1 MALSD
6 LPLAGSVV
14 IDLSDECLALGARW
28 LSDFGADV
36 IRVEAASGD
45 ALRIN
50 GPHLDD
56 RTDIESGLRHL
67 LYNAGKR
74 SLAINF
80 GAPGVWD
87 LIDRLLDSAD
97 VLLAPLDKNAD
108 ERRFYDRERL
118 QRVHPHLGVIDVVT
132 RRGGEG
138 LPASDIVGVAAG
150 GLMEGLGFPD
160 VAPDYPAGKL
170 AYKQAS
176 QVAAATGLAMLYDRR
191 NGVRASHAYI
201 SLQEAI
207 LSTTIHF
214 ANENL
219 WRQMGEKAFRPG
231 GDISSLLQARD
242 GRWLTFGI
250 TPNTHERWAAFGQW
264 LYERGGYDGIIGA
277 EYPGDIYIPEWG
289 GETHQAFQRAC
300 ASLDREELC
309 YEGQSRGF
317 LAVPVNSARDIVED
331 PHLHER
337 GAFLSVEH
345 PQFDRNIDL
354 PRLPIHSTGY
364 EPVGRP
370 APTLGADTS
379 DVLSGLLG
387 LESAEYER
395 LVASGLVA
403 GPSSRSHLSRP
414 SARRDVARASSLSF
428 PSARRDAAG
437 ASCPSVPSARRDAA
451 RASSLSVPS
460 ARRDAAG
467 ASSLSPRSAGGDAAG
482 RGGPPDAINRD
493 DLPLNGIRV
502 IDFCWQAAG
511 PLTTELMANL
521 GADVIKVESD
531 ARIDTLRV
539 ALPAHDPPTIETGA
553 FFQDCNTDKRSI
565 NLNLGAPDGLRV
577 AYDLIREADVVT
589 DNFTGG
595 VMKRLG
601 LGFDDLKKIN
611 PRIVVCSLPVMG
623 TWGPKAS
630 WKGIGNSVVA
640 LCGLAAHTGAPERKP
655 TGVLLHTDFT
665 LGPLAATAIISALIQ
680 RDRTGVGQEIEIPQ
694 YEAGIHLL
702 DTELIEQLANGVT
715 AERRGNRSPEMS
727 PHGLF
732 RCAGDDRWLALSA
745 RNTVDWLEICRVIGR
760 DDLAG
765 RDDLRTLAGR
775 KAAEDEIEAAITA
788 WTCNQDAW
796 QATTLFEAAGV
807 PAGPNEDIE
816 DLVETDPSMQGFF
829 HEFDHPVGIR
839 FMAQNQP
846 FLWNGERLPIRRAPF
861 FGEHNEQVYRNEL
874 GLSEEEFT
882 QLLVEEVIR

>member
-1 MALSD
+1 MAQSD

-80 GAPGVWD
+80 DAPGAWD
-87 LIDRLLDSAD
+87 LIDRLLASAD
-97 VLLAPLDKNAD
+97 VLLAPLDKSAD

-150 GLMEGLGFPD
+150 GLMQGLGFPD

-176 QVAAATGLAMLYDRR
+176 QVAAATGVAMLYDWR

-214 ANENL
+214 ANENM

-242 GRWLTFGI
+242 GKWVTFGI

-264 LYERGGYDGIIGA
+264 LYERAGYDGIIGA

-337 GAFLSVEH
+337 GAFLSVGH
-345 PQFDRNIDL
+345 PQFDREIDL

-370 APTLGADTS
+370 APVLGADTA
-379 DVLSGLLG
+379 DVLSELL
-387 LESAEYER
+387 SMDSPEYER

-403 GPSSRSHLSRP
+403 GPSSRSHLS
-414 SARRDVARASSLSF
+414 L
-428 PSARRDAAG
+428 
-437 ASCPSVPSARRDAA
+437 PSARRDAA
-451 RASSLSVPS
+451 R
-460 ARRDAAG
+460 

-482 RGGPPDAINRD
+482 RGGPPDAINRN
-493 DLPLNGIRV
+493 DLPLKGIRV

-521 GADVIKVESD
+521 GADVIKVETD

-640 LCGLAAHTGAPERKP
+640 LCGLAAHTGAPDRKP

-680 RDRTGVGQEIEIPQ
+680 RGRTGVGQEIEIPQ

-702 DTELIEQLANGVT
+702 DTELIEQLANG
-715 AERRGNRSPEMS
+715 ELSSRRGNRSPEMS

-760 DDLAG
+760 DDLTA
-765 RDDLRTLAGR
+765 RDDLRTLEGR

-788 WTCNQDAW
+788 WTCGQDVW
-796 QATTLFEAAGV
+796 QATALFEAVGV

-829 HEFDHPVGIR
+829 HEFDHPVGVK

-861 FGEHNEQVYRNEL
+861 FGEHNEQVYRQEL

>member
-1 MALSD
+1 MAQSD

-74 SLAINF
+74 SLAITF
-80 GAPGVWD
+80 DAPGAWD
-87 LIDRLLDSAD
+87 LIDRLLASAD
-97 VLLAPLDKNAD
+97 VLLAPLDKSAD

-150 GLMEGLGFPD
+150 GLMQGLGFPE

-176 QVAAATGLAMLYDRR
+176 QVAAATGVAMLYDRR

-214 ANENL
+214 ANENM

-242 GRWLTFGI
+242 GKWVTFGI

-264 LYERGGYDGIIGA
+264 LYERAGYDGIIGA

-289 GETHQAFQRAC
+289 GETHQAFQRVC

-309 YEGQSRGF
+309 SEGQSRGF

-345 PQFDRNIDL
+345 PQLDRNIDL

-364 EPVGRP
+364 EPVARP
-370 APTLGADTS
+370 APTLGAES
-379 DVLSGLLG
+379 ADVLAELLDVD
-387 LESAEYER
+387 STTYDQ

-403 GPSSRSHLSRP
+403 GPPSRSP
-414 SARRDVARASSLSF
+414 ASPRSTKRF
-428 PSARRDAAG
+428 ADPD
-437 ASCPSVPSARRDAA
+437 P
-451 RASSLSVPS
+451 
-460 ARRDAAG
+460 
-467 ASSLSPRSAGGDAAG
+467 LSPRRAGGDAVG
-482 RGGPPDAINRD
+482 RGGPPRISTDGSRD
-493 DLPLNGIRV
+493 DLPLKGIRV

-521 GADVIKVESD
+521 GADVIKVETD

-665 LGPLAATAIISALIQ
+665 LGPLAASAIISALIQ

-702 DTELIEQLANGVT
+702 DTELIEQLANG
-715 AERRGNRSPEMS
+715 ELSPRRGNRSPEMS

-732 RCAGDDRWLALSA
+732 RCVGDDRWLALSA

-760 DDLAG
+760 DDLAA
-765 RDDLRTLAGR
+765 RDDLRTLEGR

-788 WTCNQDAW
+788 WTCGQDVW
-796 QATTLFEAAGV
+796 QATASFEAVGV

-816 DLVETDPSMQGFF
+816 DLVETDPSMHGFF
-829 HEFDHPVGIR
+829 HEFDHPVGVK

-861 FGEHNEQVYRNEL
+861 FGEHNEQVYRQEL

>member
-6 LPLAGSVV
+6 LPLADSVV

-36 IRVEAASGD
+36 IRVESASGD

-50 GPHLDD
+50 GPHLDH
-56 RTDIESGLRHL
+56 RTDRESGLRHL

-80 GAPGVWD
+80 DAPDAWD
-87 LIDRLLDSAD
+87 LVDQLLAHAD
-97 VLLAPLDKNAD
+97 IVLAPLDKSVEA
-108 ERRFYDRERL
+108 RRCFNRERL

-150 GLMEGLGFPD
+150 GLMQGLGFPD
-160 VAPDYPAGKL
+160 LAPDYPAGKL

-176 QVAAATGLAMLYDRR
+176 QVAAATATAMIYDRR
-191 NGVRASHAYI
+191 HGTRPSHAYI

-214 ANENL
+214 ANENI
-219 WRQMGEKAFRPG
+219 WRQLGEKAFRPG
-231 GDISSLLQARD
+231 GDISSLVQARD
-242 GRWLTFGI
+242 GKWLTFGI
-250 TPNTHERWAAFGQW
+250 TPNTHARWGAFGQW
-264 LYERGGYDGIIGA
+264 LYERSGYDGIIGA
-277 EYPGDIYIPEWG
+277 DYPGDIYIPEWG
-289 GETHQAFQRAC
+289 GDVHRAFQKAC
-300 ASLDREELC
+300 ATLDREQLC
-309 YEGQSRGF
+309 DEGQSRGF

-337 GAFLSVEH
+337 GAFLSVHH
-345 PQFDRNIDL
+345 PQFARNIDL

-370 APTLGADTS
+370 APTLGADS
-379 DVLSGLLG
+379 ADVLAELLQVD
-387 LESAEYER
+387 APTYDQM
-395 LVASGLVA
+395 VANGLVS
-403 GPSSRSHLSRP
+403 GPNHRSESRTPLSPHPATQNDAHASPISPSHLT
-414 SARRDVARASSLSF
+414 
-428 PSARRDAAG
+428 
-437 ASCPSVPSARRDAA
+437 
-451 RASSLSVPS
+451 
-460 ARRDAAG
+460 
-467 ASSLSPRSAGGDAAG
+467 GGDAESLPPARPGG
-482 RGGPPDAINRD
+482 RGG
-493 DLPLNGIRV
+493 LPLKGIRV

-521 GADVIKVESD
+521 GADVIKIETD

-539 ALPAHDPPTIETGA
+539 ALPAYDPPTIETGA

-565 NLNLGAPDGLRV
+565 NLNLAAPQGLRI

-640 LCGLAAHTGAPERKP
+640 LCGLAAHTGAPDRKP

-665 LGPLAATAIISALIQ
+665 LGPLAATAILSALIH

-702 DTELIEQLANGVT
+702 DTELIEQLANG
-715 AERRGNRSPEMS
+715 ELPPRRGNRSPEMA

-745 RNTVDWLEICRVIGR
+745 RDTVDWLEICRIIGR
-760 DDLAG
+760 QDLAQ
-765 RDDLRTLAGR
+765 RDDLRSLAGR
-775 KAAEDEIEAAITA
+775 QAAEDEIEAAITE
-788 WTCNQDAW
+788 WTRQQDVW
-796 QATTLFEAAGV
+796 QATSTFEAARV

-816 DLVETDPSMQGFF
+816 DLVEHDPSMTGFF
-829 HEFDHPVGIR
+829 HEFDHPVGIK

-846 FLWNGERLPIRRAPF
+846 FLWNGQRLPIQRAPF

-874 GLSEEEFT
+874 GLTQEEFT
-882 QLLVEEVIR
+882 ELLVTEVIR

>member
-1 MALSD
+1 MAVSD

-36 IRVEAASGD
+36 IRVESASGD

-56 RTDIESGLRHL
+56 REDLESGLRHL

-74 SLAINF
+74 SLALNF
-80 GAPGVWD
+80 DAPAAWD
-87 LIDRLLDSAD
+87 LLDCLLAEAD
-97 VLLAPLDKNAD
+97 VVLAPLDKSIEA
-108 ERRFYDRERL
+108 RRFFDRERM
-118 QRVHPHLGVIDVVT
+118 QRVHPHLGVVDVVT
-132 RRGGEG
+132 RRGGES

-150 GLMEGLGFPD
+150 GLMQGLGFPD

-176 QVAAATGLAMLYDRR
+176 QVAAATAAAMLYDRR
-191 NGVRASHAYI
+191 NSVRASHAYI

-219 WRQMGEKAFRPG
+219 WRQLGEKAFRPG
-231 GDISSLLQARD
+231 GDISSLMQAKD

-250 TPNTHERWAAFGQW
+250 TPNTPQRWAAFGQW
-264 LYERGGYDGIIGA
+264 VYERSGYDGMIGA

-289 GETHQAFQRAC
+289 SDDHRAFQRAC
-300 ASLDREELC
+300 VTLDREELC

-317 LAVPVNSARDIVED
+317 LAVPVNSAQDIVED
-331 PHLHER
+331 PHLHAR
-337 GAFLSVEH
+337 GAFRSVEH
-345 PQFDRNIDL
+345 PQFDRKIDL
-354 PRLPIHSTGY
+354 PRLPVHSTAY
-364 EPVGRP
+364 DPVARP
-370 APTLGADTS
+370 PPTLGADS
-379 DVLSGLLG
+379 AQVLADLLN
-387 LESAEYER
+387 LDTPDYNR
-395 LVASGLVA
+395 LVARGLVA
-403 GPSSRSHLSRP
+403 GPP
-414 SARRDVARASSLSF
+414 SDSP
-428 PSARRDAAG
+428 PSPRLTAERDAA
-437 ASCPSVPSARRDAA
+437 SPLP
-451 RASSLSVPS
+451 
-460 ARRDAAG
+460 
-467 ASSLSPRSAGGDAAG
+467 LSPRLTAGGEAEG
-482 RGGPPDAINRD
+482 RGG
-493 DLPLNGIRV
+493 LPLAGIRV

-521 GADVIKVESD
+521 GADVIKIETD

-539 ALPAHDPPTIETGA
+539 ALPAYDPPTIETGA

-611 PRIVVCSLPVMG
+611 PRIVTCSLPVMG

-640 LCGLAAHTGAPERKP
+640 LCGLAGHTGAPDRKP

-665 LGPLAATAIISALIQ
+665 LGPLAATAILSALIQ

-702 DTELIEQLANGVT
+702 DTELIEQLANG
-715 AERRGNRSPEMS
+715 ELRPRRGNRSPEMA

-732 RCAGDDRWLALSA
+732 RCVGDDHWLALSA
-745 RNTVDWLEICRVIGR
+745 RDTVDWLEICRVIDR
-760 DDLAG
+760 RDLAA
-765 RDDLRTLAGR
+765 REDLRTLSGR
-775 KAAEDEIEAAITA
+775 HAAEDEIEAAITE
-788 WTCNQDAW
+788 WTCSQDVW
-796 QATTLFEAAGV
+796 QATAAFEAAGV

-816 DLVETDPSMQGFF
+816 DLVEHDPSMNGFF
-829 HEFDHPVGIR
+829 HEFDHPVGIN

-846 FLWNGERLPIRRAPF
+846 FLWNGQRLPIRRAPF

-882 QLLVEEVIR
+882 QLLVNEVIR

>member
-1 MALSD
+1 MASSD
-6 LPLAGSVV
+6 LPLSGSVV
-14 IDLSDECLALGARW
+14 IDLSDECLCLGARW

-36 IRVEAASGD
+36 IRIESSSGD
-45 ALRIN
+45 QLRID

-56 RTDIESGLRHL
+56 RADVESGLRHL

-74 SLAINF
+74 SLALNF
-80 GAPGVWD
+80 DAPGAWD
-87 LIDRLLDSAD
+87 LIERLLDAAD
-97 VLLAPLDKNAD
+97 VVLAPLDKSVEA
-108 ERRFYDRERL
+108 RRFFDRERL

-150 GLMEGLGFPD
+150 GLMQGLGFPD

-176 QVAAATGLAMLYDRR
+176 QVAAATAAAMLYDRR

-214 ANENL
+214 ANENM
-219 WRQMGEKAFRPG
+219 WRQLGEKAFRPG
-231 GDISSLLQARD
+231 GNISSLVQSRD
-242 GRWLTFGI
+242 GKWLTLGI
-250 TPNTHERWAAFGQW
+250 TPNTHARWAAFGQW
-264 LYERGGYDGIIGA
+264 LKERAGYDGIIGA

-289 GETHQAFQRAC
+289 GETHRALQRAC

-345 PQFDRNIDL
+345 PQFDRQIDL
-354 PRLPIHSTGY
+354 PRLPIHSSGY

-370 APTLGADTS
+370 APELGADS
-379 DVLSGLLG
+379 ADVLVQLLG
-387 LESAEYER
+387 LANEEYER
-395 LVASGLVA
+395 LLASGLIA
-403 GPSSRSHLSRP
+403 GPP
-414 SARRDVARASSLSF
+414 SATDGCMEPPVPASERGPVL
-428 PSARRDAAG
+428 ARREQDRAVSTG
-437 ASCPSVPSARRDAA
+437 ASN
-451 RASSLSVPS
+451 
-460 ARRDAAG
+460 G
-467 ASSLSPRSAGGDAAG
+467 SPIESGTG
-482 RGGPPDAINRD
+482 RWSRNG
-493 DLPLNGIRV
+493 LPLKGIRV

-521 GADVIKVESD
+521 GADVIKIESD

-640 LCGLAAHTGAPERKP
+640 LCGLAGHTGAADRKP

-665 LGPLAATAIISALIQ
+665 LGPLAATAILSALIQ

-702 DTELIEQLANGVT
+702 DTELIEQLANGT
-715 AERRGNRSPEMS
+715 LTERRGNRSPEMA

-760 DDLAG
+760 EDLAS
-765 RDDLRTLAGR
+765 RDDLRSLAGR
-775 KAAEDEIEAAITA
+775 QAAEDEIEAAITE
-788 WTCNQDAW
+788 WTCTQDVW
-796 QATTLFEAAGV
+796 QATQRFVEAGV

-816 DLVETDPSMQGFF
+816 DLVETDPSMTGFF
-829 HEFDHPVGIR
+829 HEFDHPVGIK

-846 FLWNGERLPIRRAPF
+846 FLWNGQRLPIHRAPF
-861 FGEHNEQVYRNEL
+861 FGEHNEQVYRQEL
-874 GLSEEEFT
+874 GLSQDEFT
-882 QLLVEEVIR
+882 RLLVDEVIR

>member
-1 MALSD
+1 MAVSD

-14 IDLSDECLALGARW
+14 IDLSDECLCLGARW

-36 IRVEAASGD
+36 VRVEPASGD

-56 RTDIESGLRHL
+56 RSNVESGLRHL

-74 SLAINF
+74 SLALNF
-80 GAPGVWD
+80 DAPGAWD
-87 LIDRLLDSAD
+87 LIDRLLARAD
-97 VLLAPLDKNAD
+97 IVLAPLDKSIKA
-108 ERRFYDRERL
+108 RRFFNRERL
-118 QRVHPHLGVIDVVT
+118 ERVHPHLGVIDVVA
-132 RRGGEG
+132 RRGGEA

-150 GLMEGLGFPD
+150 GLMQGLGFPD

-176 QVAAATGLAMLYDRR
+176 QVAAATAAAMLYDRR

-214 ANENL
+214 ANENM
-219 WRQMGEKAFRPG
+219 WRQLGEKAFRPG
-231 GDISSLLQARD
+231 GNISSLVQARD
-242 GRWLTFGI
+242 GKWLTFGI
-250 TPNTHERWAAFGQW
+250 TPNTHERWAAFAQW
-264 LYERGGYDGIIGA
+264 LYERSGYDGLIGA
-277 EYPGDIYIPEWG
+277 EYPGDIYIQEWG
-289 GETHQAFQRAC
+289 SEGHRAFQRAC

-309 YEGQSRGF
+309 HEGQSRGF
-317 LAVPVNSARDIVED
+317 LAVPVNSALDIVQD

-337 GAFLSVEH
+337 GAFLAVDH
-345 PQFDRNIDL
+345 PQFGRDIDL

-370 APTLGADTS
+370 APMLGAHS
-379 DVLSGLLG
+379 ADVLAELLG
-387 LESAEYER
+387 VDAPAYDR
-395 LVASGLVA
+395 IVANGLVS
-403 GPSSRSHLSRP
+403 GPNHRSESR
-414 SARRDVARASSLSF
+414 VA
-428 PSARRDAAG
+428 
-437 ASCPSVPSARRDAA
+437 V
-451 RASSLSVPS
+451 
-460 ARRDAAG
+460 
-467 ASSLSPRSAGGDAAG
+467 SPRSARGDAERRARLTEP
-482 RGGPPDAINRD
+482 RGVRIDRN
-493 DLPLNGIRV
+493 DLPLRGIRV
-502 IDFCWQAAG
+502 VDFCWQAAG
-511 PLTTELMANL
+511 PLTTELLANL
-521 GADVIKVESD
+521 GADVIKIESD

-539 ALPAHDPPTIETGA
+539 ALPAYDPPTIETGA

-577 AYDLIREADVVT
+577 AYDLIRQADVVT

-640 LCGLAAHTGAPERKP
+640 LCGLAGHTGAADRKP

-665 LGPLAATAIISALIQ
+665 LGPLAATAILSALIQ

-702 DTELIEQLANGVT
+702 DTELIEQLANGKLS
-715 AERRGNRSPEMS
+715 ERRGNRSLEMA

-732 RCAGDDRWLALSA
+732 RCAGDDHWLAISA
-745 RNTVDWLEICRVIGR
+745 RDTVDWLEICLVIGR
-760 DDLAG
+760 EDLAA
-765 RDDLRTLAGR
+765 REDLRTLAGR
-775 KAAEDEIEAAITA
+775 RAAEDEIETAITS
-788 WTCNQDAW
+788 WTCAQDVW
-796 QATTLFEAAGV
+796 KATAAFEAVGV

-816 DLVETDPSMQGFF
+816 DLVETDPSMKGFF

-846 FLWNGERLPIRRAPF
+846 FLWNGQRLPIRRAPF
-861 FGEHNEQVYRNEL
+861 FGEHNEQVYRQEL
-874 GLSEEEFT
+874 GLSQDEFT
-882 QLLVEEVIR
+882 QLLVDEVIR

>member
-1 MALSD
+1 MASSD
-6 LPLAGSVV
+6 LPLSGSVV
-14 IDLSDECLALGARW
+14 IDLSDECLCLGARW

-36 IRVEAASGD
+36 IRIESSSGD
-45 ALRIN
+45 QLRID

-56 RTDIESGLRHL
+56 RADVESGLRHL

-74 SLAINF
+74 SLALNF
-80 GAPGVWD
+80 DAPGAWD
-87 LIDRLLDSAD
+87 LIERLLDAAD
-97 VLLAPLDKNAD
+97 VVLAPLDKSVEA
-108 ERRFYDRERL
+108 RRFFNRARL
-118 QRVHPHLGVIDVVT
+118 QRIHPHLGVIDVVT

-150 GLMEGLGFPD
+150 GLMQGLGFPD

-176 QVAAATGLAMLYDRR
+176 QIAAATATAMLYDRR
-191 NGVRASHAYI
+191 NGVRASHAYV

-214 ANENL
+214 ANENM
-219 WRQMGEKAFRPG
+219 WRQLGEKAFRPG
-231 GDISSLLQARD
+231 GNISSLVQSRD
-242 GRWLTFGI
+242 GKWLTLGI
-250 TPNTHERWAAFGQW
+250 TPNTHARWAAFGQW
-264 LYERGGYDGIIGA
+264 LHERAGYDGIIGA

-289 GETHQAFQRAC
+289 GETHQALQRAC
-300 ASLDREELC
+300 ASLDRDELC

-345 PQFDRNIDL
+345 PQFDRQIDL

-370 APTLGADTS
+370 APELGADS
-379 DVLSGLLG
+379 ADVLSELLDFEASEYDE
-387 LESAEYER
+387 LVESGMVTGRNRRATAAAR
-395 LVASGLVA
+395 T
-403 GPSSRSHLSRP
+403 P
-414 SARRDVARASSLSF
+414 SAASRQLPPEGGANGTQPRQSLH
-428 PSARRDAAG
+428 
-437 ASCPSVPSARRDAA
+437 
-451 RASSLSVPS
+451 
-460 ARRDAAG
+460 
-467 ASSLSPRSAGGDAAG
+467 
-482 RGGPPDAINRD
+482 RD
-493 DLPLNGIRV
+493 DLPLKGIRV

-521 GADVIKVESD
+521 GADVIKIESD

-539 ALPAHDPPTIETGA
+539 ALPAYEPPTIETGA

-601 LGFDDLKKIN
+601 LGFDVLKKIN

-640 LCGLAAHTGAPERKP
+640 LCGLAAHTGAADRKP

-665 LGPLAATAIISALIQ
+665 LGPLAATAILSALIQ

-702 DTELIEQLANGVT
+702 DTELIEQLANGT
-715 AERRGNRSPEMS
+715 LTERRGNRSPEMA

-732 RCAGDDRWLALSA
+732 RCAGDDRWLALCA
-745 RNTVDWLEICRVIGR
+745 RNTVDWLEVCHVIDR
-760 DDLAG
+760 EDLAS
-765 RDDLRTLAGR
+765 RDDLRSLAGR
-775 KAAEDEIEAAITA
+775 QAAEDEIEAAISE
-788 WTCNQDAW
+788 WTCTQDVW
-796 QATTLFEAAGV
+796 QATQRFVEAGV

-816 DLVETDPSMQGFF
+816 DLVETDPSMTGFF
-829 HEFDHPVGIR
+829 HEFDHPVGIK

-846 FLWNGERLPIRRAPF
+846 FLWNGQRLPIHRAPF
-861 FGEHNEQVYRNEL
+861 FGEHNEQVYRQEL
-874 GLSEEEFT
+874 GLSQDEFT
-882 QLLVEEVIR
+882 RLLVDEVIR

>member
-1 MALSD
+1 MPLSD

-14 IDLSDECLALGARW
+14 IDLSDECLCLGARW

-36 IRVEAASGD
+36 IRVESASGD
-45 ALRIN
+45 ALRIG

-56 RTDIESGLRHL
+56 RSDLESGLRHL

-74 SLAINF
+74 SLALNF
-80 GAPGVWD
+80 DAPGAWD
-87 LIDRLLDSAD
+87 LVDRLLAEAD
-97 VLLAPLDKNAD
+97 LVLAPLDKSVEAQ
-108 ERRFYDRERL
+108 RFFDRERL
-118 QRVHPHLGVIDVVT
+118 QRLHPHLGVIDVVT

-150 GLMEGLGFPD
+150 GLMQGLGFPD

-176 QVAAATGLAMLYDRR
+176 QVAAATAAAMLYDRR
-191 NGVRASHAYI
+191 NGIRPNHAYI

-231 GDISSLLQARD
+231 GNISSLVQAKD
-242 GRWLTFGI
+242 GKWLTFGI

-264 LYERGGYDGIIGA
+264 LYERSGYDGIIGA

-289 GETHQAFQRAC
+289 GETHLAFQRAC
-300 ASLDREELC
+300 ATLDREELC

-337 GAFLSVEH
+337 GAFVPVEH
-345 PQFDRNIDL
+345 PQFERNIDL

-364 EPVGRP
+364 EPIGRP
-370 APTLGADTS
+370 APMLGADS
-379 DVLSGLLG
+379 ADVLAELLG
-387 LESAEYER
+387 VDAEQYDG
-395 LVASGLVA
+395 LVVSGLVT
-403 GPSSRSHLSRP
+403 GPGRLSATPKSS
-414 SARRDVARASSLSF
+414 F
-428 PSARRDAAG
+428 
-437 ASCPSVPSARRDAA
+437 
-451 RASSLSVPS
+451 
-460 ARRDAAG
+460 
-467 ASSLSPRSAGGDAAG
+467 SPRSAGGDAEG
-482 RGGPPDAINRD
+482 RGGQHGGTDRA
-493 DLPLNGIRV
+493 DLPLKGIRV

-511 PLTTELMANL
+511 PLTTELLANL
-521 GADVIKVESD
+521 GADVIKIESD

-595 VMKRLG
+595 VMKRIG

-640 LCGLAAHTGAPERKP
+640 LCGLAAHTGAADRKP

-665 LGPLAATAIISALIQ
+665 LGPLAATAILSALIQ

-702 DTELIEQLANGVT
+702 DTELIEQLANGHLS
-715 AERRGNRSPEMS
+715 ERRGNRSPEMA

-732 RCAGDDRWLALSA
+732 QCAGDDRWLALSA
-745 RNTVDWLEICRVIGR
+745 RDTVDWLEICQVIGR
-760 DDLAG
+760 DDLAA
-765 RDDLRTLAGR
+765 RADLRTLEGR
-775 KAAEDEIEAAITA
+775 KAAEDEIEAAITE
-788 WTCNQDAW
+788 WTCNQDVW
-796 QATTLFEAAGV
+796 QATAAFEAAGV

-861 FGEHNEQVYRNEL
+861 FGEHNEEVYQNEL
-874 GLSEEEFT
+874 GLSEDEFT
-882 QLLVEEVIR
+882 QLLVDEVIR

>member
-1 MALSD
+1 MAPSD
-6 LPLAGSVV
+6 LPLAGSIV
-14 IDLSDECLALGARW
+14 IDLSDECLSLGARW

-36 IRVEAASGD
+36 IRVESASGD
-45 ALRIN
+45 ALRVS

-56 RTDIESGLRHL
+56 RGDVESGLRHL

-74 SLAINF
+74 SLALNF
-80 GAPGVWD
+80 DAPGAWD
-87 LIDRLLDSAD
+87 LIDRLLAEAD
-97 VLLAPLDKNAD
+97 VVLAPLDKSVDA
-108 ERRFYDRERL
+108 RRFFDRERL
-118 QRVHPHLGVIDVVT
+118 ERVHSHLGVIDVVT

-150 GLMEGLGFPD
+150 GLMQGLGFPD

-176 QVAAATGLAMLYDRR
+176 QVAAATGAAMIFDRR
-191 NGVRASHAYI
+191 NGVRPSHAYI

-214 ANENL
+214 ANENM
-219 WRQMGEKAFRPG
+219 WRQLGEKAFRPG
-231 GDISSLLQARD
+231 GNISSLVQAKD
-242 GRWLTFGI
+242 GKWLTFGI

-264 LYERGGYDGIIGA
+264 LYERSGYDGIIGA

-289 GETHQAFQRAC
+289 GEVHRAFQQAC
-300 ASLDREELC
+300 ATLDREALC
-309 YEGQSRGF
+309 FEAQSRGF

-337 GAFLSVEH
+337 GTFLPVEH
-345 PQFDRNIDL
+345 PQFDREIEL
-354 PRLPIHSTGY
+354 PRLPIYSTAY

-370 APTLGADTS
+370 APVLGADS
-379 DVLSGLLG
+379 ADVLAEMLDVDPAEYDRLAGSGL
-387 LESAEYER
+387 A
-395 LVASGLVA
+395 V
-403 GPSSRSHLSRP
+403 GPP
-414 SARRDVARASSLSF
+414 SAF
-428 PSARRDAAG
+428 G
-437 ASCPSVPSARRDAA
+437 I
-451 RASSLSVPS
+451 
-460 ARRDAAG
+460 
-467 ASSLSPRSAGGDAAG
+467 SPRSAGGGRTRRADVDAARTQQNG
-482 RGGPPDAINRD
+482 RTRGQAIERD
-493 DLPLNGIRV
+493 NLPLKGIRV

-521 GADVIKVESD
+521 GADVIKIETD

-539 ALPAHDPPTIETGA
+539 ALPAYDPPTIETGA

-565 NLNLGAPDGLRV
+565 NLNLSAPEGLRV

-595 VMKRLG
+595 VMKRIG

-640 LCGLAAHTGAPERKP
+640 LCGLAAHTGAADRKP

-665 LGPLAATAIISALIQ
+665 LGPLAATAILSALIQ

-702 DTELIEQLANGVT
+702 DTELIDQLANG
-715 AERRGNRSPEMS
+715 ELSPRRGNRSPEMA

-745 RNTVDWLEICRVIGR
+745 RDTVDWLEICRVIGR
-760 DDLAG
+760 DDLAT
-765 RDDLRTLAGR
+765 REELRTLEGR
-775 KAAEDEIEAAITA
+775 KAAEDEIEAAITN
-788 WTCNQDAW
+788 WTCEQDVW
-796 QATTLFEAAGV
+796 QATESFAAAGV

-816 DLVETDPSMQGFF
+816 DLVETDPSMRGFF
-829 HEFDHPVGIR
+829 HEFDHPVGIN

-861 FGEHNEQVYRNEL
+861 FGEHNEQVYRDEL

-882 QLLVEEVIR
+882 QLLVDEVIR

>member
-1 MALSD
+1 MPLAD
-6 LPLAGSVV
+6 LPLAGKVV
-14 IDLSDECLALGARW
+14 VDLSDECLCLGARW

-36 IRVEAASGD
+36 IRVESASGD

-50 GPHLDD
+50 GPHLED
-56 RTDIESGLRHL
+56 RSDLESGLRHL

-74 SLAINF
+74 SLALNF
-80 GAPGVWD
+80 DAPGAWD
-87 LIDRLLDSAD
+87 LIDRLLAEAD
-97 VLLAPLDKNAD
+97 LVLAPLDKSVD
-108 ERRFYDRERL
+108 GRRFFERERL
-118 QRVHPHLGVIDVVT
+118 QRVHPHLGVIDVIT

-150 GLMEGLGFPD
+150 GLMQGLGFPD

-176 QVAAATGLAMLYDRR
+176 QVAAATAAAMLYDRR
-191 NGVRASHAYI
+191 NGVRPSHAYI

-219 WRQMGEKAFRPG
+219 WRQLGEKAFRPG
-231 GDISSLLQARD
+231 GNISSLVQAKD
-242 GRWLTFGI
+242 GKWLTFGI
-250 TPNTHERWAAFGQW
+250 TPNTPERWAAFGQW
-264 LYERGGYDGIIGA
+264 LYERSGYDGIIGA

-289 GETHQAFQRAC
+289 GETHRAFQRAC

-337 GAFLSVEH
+337 GTFHPVDH
-345 PQFDRNIDL
+345 PQFDREIDL
-354 PRLPIHSTGY
+354 PRLPIYSTGY

-370 APTLGADTS
+370 APVLGADSS
-379 DVLSGLLG
+379 DVLAELLG
-387 LESAEYER
+387 VDPGEYDR
-395 LVASGLVA
+395 LAGSGLVV
-403 GPSSRSHLSRP
+403 GPP
-414 SARRDVARASSLSF
+414 YAF
-428 PSARRDAAG
+428 G
-437 ASCPSVPSARRDAA
+437 I
-451 RASSLSVPS
+451 
-460 ARRDAAG
+460 
-467 ASSLSPRSAGGDAAG
+467 SPRGAGGDGKSPSVVDATRTQQNG
-482 RGGPPDAINRD
+482 RTPGPAIERD
-493 DLPLNGIRV
+493 HLPLKGIRV

-521 GADVIKVESD
+521 GADVIKIETD

-539 ALPAHDPPTIETGA
+539 ALPAYDPPTIETGA

-565 NLNLGAPDGLRV
+565 NLNLGAPEGLRV

-601 LGFDDLKKIN
+601 LGFDELKKIN

-640 LCGLAAHTGAPERKP
+640 LCGLAGHTGAPDRKP

-665 LGPLAATAIISALIQ
+665 LGPLAATAILSALIQ

-715 AERRGNRSPEMS
+715 VERRGNRSPEMA

-745 RNTVDWLEICRVIGR
+745 RDTVDWLEICRVIGR
-760 DDLAG
+760 DDLAA
-765 RDDLRTLAGR
+765 RQDLQTLEGR
-775 KAAEDEIEAAITA
+775 KAAEDEIEAAITD
-788 WTCNQDAW
+788 WTCKQDVW
-796 QATTLFEAAGV
+796 HATAAFESAGV
-807 PAGPNEDIE
+807 PAGPNKDIE

-861 FGEHNEQVYRNEL
+861 FGEHNEQVYRDEL

-882 QLLVEEVIR
+882 QLLVNEVIR

>member
-1 MALSD
+1 MTLSD
-6 LPLAGSVV
+6 LPLTGSVV
-14 IDLSDECLALGARW
+14 IDLSDECLCLGARW
-28 LSDFGADV
+28 LADFGADV
-36 IRVEAASGD
+36 IRVEASSGD

-50 GPHLDD
+50 GPHLDGRED
-56 RTDIESGLRHL
+56 VESGLRHL

-74 SLAINF
+74 SLALNF
-80 GAPGVWD
+80 DAPGAWD
-87 LIDRLLDSAD
+87 LIDRLLSRAD
-97 VLLAPLDKNAD
+97 VVFAPLEKSAA
-108 ERRFYDRERL
+108 RRFFDRERL
-118 QRVHPHLGVIDVVT
+118 LRVHPHLGVIDVVT
-132 RRGGEG
+132 RRGGEA

-150 GLMEGLGFPD
+150 GLMQGLGFPD

-176 QVAAATGLAMLYDRR
+176 QVGAATAVAMLFDRQA
-191 NGVRASHAYI
+191 GTRASHAYI

-231 GDISSLLQARD
+231 GEISSLVQAKD
-242 GRWLTFGI
+242 GEWLTFGI
-250 TPNTHERWAAFGQW
+250 TPNTHDRWAAFGQW
-264 LYERGGYDGIIGA
+264 LYERSGYDGLIGA

-289 GETHQAFQRAC
+289 GETHRAFQQAC

-337 GAFLSVEH
+337 GAFLAVEH
-345 PQFDRNIDL
+345 PQFERSIDL
-354 PRLPIHSTGY
+354 PRLPIHSTEY

-370 APTLGADTS
+370 APALGADS
-379 DVLSGLLG
+379 ADVLAELLHID
-387 LESAEYER
+387 AEGYGR
-395 LVASGLVA
+395 LLANGLVA
-403 GPSSRSHLSRP
+403 GPP
-414 SARRDVARASSLSF
+414 VPASERGPVPPPREVPQQIASEASNGS
-428 PSARRDAAG
+428 PIESGTGTSGQRDAI
-437 ASCPSVPSARRDAA
+437 D
-451 RASSLSVPS
+451 
-460 ARRDAAG
+460 
-467 ASSLSPRSAGGDAAG
+467 
-482 RGGPPDAINRD
+482 RD
-493 DLPLNGIRV
+493 DLPLKGIRV

-521 GADVIKVESD
+521 GADVIKIESD

-601 LGFDDLKKIN
+601 LGYDDLKQIN

-640 LCGLAAHTGAPERKP
+640 LCGLAAHTGAADRKP

-665 LGPLAATAIISALIQ
+665 LGPLAAAAIVSALIQ
-680 RDRTGVGQEIEIPQ
+680 RERTGVGQEIEIPQ

-715 AERRGNRSPEMS
+715 PKRRGNRSPEMA

-732 RCAGDDRWLALSA
+732 RCAGDDRWLALA
-745 RNTVDWLEICRVIGR
+745 VRNTVDWLELCRVIGR
-760 DDLAG
+760 DDLAA
-765 RDDLRTLAGR
+765 RDDLRTLEGR
-775 KAAEDEIEAAITA
+775 KTAEDELEAAISA
-788 WTCNQDAW
+788 WTCGQDVWEATDLLQ
-796 QATTLFEAAGV
+796 QAGI

-816 DLVETDPSMQGFF
+816 DLVETDLSIRGFF
-829 HEFDHPVGIR
+829 HEFDHPVGIK

-846 FLWNGERLPIRRAPF
+846 FLWNGKRLPIRRAPF

-874 GLSEEEFT
+874 GLSEEEVT
-882 QLLVEEVIR
+882 QLIINEVIR

>member
-36 IRVEAASGD
+36 VRVESASGD

-50 GPHLDD
+50 GPHLHGREDV
-56 RTDIESGLRHL
+56 ESGLRHL

-74 SLAINF
+74 SLALNF
-80 GAPGVWD
+80 DAPGAWD
-87 LIDRLLDSAD
+87 LIDRLLASAD
-97 VLLAPLDKNAD
+97 LLLAPLDKSAV
-108 ERRFYDRERL
+108 EQRFFDRERL

-150 GLMEGLGFPD
+150 GLMQGLGFPD

-176 QVAAATGLAMLYDRR
+176 QVAAATGAAMLYDRR
-191 NGVRASHAYI
+191 TANRPSHAYI

-214 ANENL
+214 ANENI

-231 GDISSLLQARD
+231 GDIASLVQSKD
-242 GRWLTFGI
+242 GKWLTFGI

-264 LYERGGYDGIIGA
+264 LYERSGYDGLIGV

-289 GETHQAFQRAC
+289 GKTYQAFVRAC

-337 GAFLSVEH
+337 GAFLAVEH
-345 PQFDRNIDL
+345 PQLDREIDL

-364 EPVGRP
+364 EPVGGP
-370 APTLGADTS
+370 APTLGADS
-379 DVLSGLLG
+379 ADVLAELLG
-387 LESAEYER
+387 VDAAKYQRMVSTGLVTGPSR
-395 LVASGLVA
+395 SSVAS
-403 GPSSRSHLSRP
+403 R
-414 SARRDVARASSLSF
+414 
-428 PSARRDAAG
+428 
-437 ASCPSVPSARRDAA
+437 
-451 RASSLSVPS
+451 
-460 ARRDAAG
+460 
-467 ASSLSPRSAGGDAAG
+467 PRSLPREADGARPAHTAD
-482 RGGPPDAINRD
+482 RGN
-493 DLPLNGIRV
+493 LPLKGIRV

-521 GADVIKVESD
+521 GADVIKIESD

-565 NLNLGAPDGLRV
+565 NLNLNAPDGLRV

-640 LCGLAAHTGAPERKP
+640 LCGLAAHTGASDRKP

-745 RNTVDWLEICRVIGR
+745 RDTVDWIKICTVIGR
-760 DDLAG
+760 DDLAN

-775 KAAEDEIEAAITA
+775 RAAEDEIEAAVSE
-788 WTCNQDAW
+788 WTGAQDVW
-796 QATTLFEAAGV
+796 QATAAFEAVGV

-846 FLWNGERLPIRRAPF
+846 FLWNGQRLPIRRAPF
-861 FGEHNEQVYRNEL
+861 FGEHNEQVYRNEM

>member
-1 MALSD
+1 MPLSD

-14 IDLSDECLALGARW
+14 IDLSDECLCLGARW

-36 IRVEAASGD
+36 IRVESASGD
-45 ALRIN
+45 ALRIG

-56 RTDIESGLRHL
+56 RSDLESGLRHL

-74 SLAINF
+74 SLALNF
-80 GAPGVWD
+80 DAPGAWD
-87 LIDRLLDSAD
+87 LVDRLLAEAD
-97 VLLAPLDKNAD
+97 VVLAPLDKSVEAQ
-108 ERRFYDRERL
+108 RFFDRERL
-118 QRVHPHLGVIDVVT
+118 QRLHPHLGVIDVVT

-150 GLMEGLGFPD
+150 GLMQGLGFPD

-176 QVAAATGLAMLYDRR
+176 QVAAATAAAMLYDRR
-191 NGVRASHAYI
+191 NGIRPNHAYI

-231 GDISSLLQARD
+231 GNISSLVQARD
-242 GRWLTFGI
+242 GKWLTFGI

-264 LYERGGYDGIIGA
+264 LYERSGYDGIIGA

-289 GETHQAFQRAC
+289 GETHLAFQRAC
-300 ASLDREELC
+300 ATLDREELC

-337 GAFLSVEH
+337 GAFVPVEH
-345 PQFDRNIDL
+345 PQFERNIDL

-364 EPVGRP
+364 EPIGRP
-370 APTLGADTS
+370 APMLGTDSA
-379 DVLSGLLG
+379 DVLAELLG
-387 LESAEYER
+387 VDAEQYDG
-395 LVASGLVA
+395 LVVSGLVT
-403 GPSSRSHLSRP
+403 GPGRLSATP
-414 SARRDVARASSLSF
+414 KSPF
-428 PSARRDAAG
+428 
-437 ASCPSVPSARRDAA
+437 
-451 RASSLSVPS
+451 
-460 ARRDAAG
+460 
-467 ASSLSPRSAGGDAAG
+467 SPRSAGGDAEG
-482 RGGPPDAINRD
+482 RGGQHRGIDRA
-493 DLPLNGIRV
+493 DLPLKGIRV

-511 PLTTELMANL
+511 PLTTELLANL
-521 GADVIKVESD
+521 GADVIKIESD

-595 VMKRLG
+595 VMKRIG

-640 LCGLAAHTGAPERKP
+640 LCGLAAHTGAADRKP

-665 LGPLAATAIISALIQ
+665 LGPLAATAILSALIQ

-715 AERRGNRSPEMS
+715 AERRGNRSPEMA

-745 RNTVDWLEICRVIGR
+745 RDTVDWLEICQVIGR
-760 DDLAG
+760 DDLSA
-765 RDDLRTLAGR
+765 RADLRTLGVEKPPRTRLRRQSPSGQAIRTSGR
-775 KAAEDEIEAAITA
+775 RPPHSKRPACPPVRTKTSRTWSRPTPQCRGSSTSSITRSGSGSWLRTNPSSGTA
-788 WTCNQDAW
+788 SACRSAVPRSS
-796 QATTLFEAAGV
+796 ASTTKRSTNMNSA
-807 PAGPNEDIE
+807 
-816 DLVETDPSMQGFF
+816 
-829 HEFDHPVGIR
+829 
-839 FMAQNQP
+839 
-846 FLWNGERLPIRRAPF
+846 
-861 FGEHNEQVYRNEL
+861 
-874 GLSEEEFT
+874 
-882 QLLVEEVIR
+882 

>member
-1 MALSD
+1 MAVSDLSD

-36 IRVEAASGD
+36 IRVEAATGD
-45 ALRIN
+45 ALRVN

-56 RTDIESGLRHL
+56 RTDVESGLRHL

-74 SLAINF
+74 SLALNF
-80 GAPGVWD
+80 DSPGAWD
-87 LIDRLLDSAD
+87 LVDRLLTEAD
-97 VLLAPLDKNAD
+97 VVLAPLDKSTEAG
-108 ERRFYDRERL
+108 RFFDRERL

-176 QVAAATGLAMLYDRR
+176 QVAAATGVSMLYARR
-191 NGVRASHAYI
+191 NGTRPHHAYI

-214 ANENL
+214 ANENM
-219 WRQMGEKAFRPG
+219 WRHMGEKAFRPG
-231 GDISSLLQARD
+231 GEISSLVQAKD
-242 GRWLTFGI
+242 GKWLTFGI
-250 TPNTHERWAAFGQW
+250 TPNTHARWAAFGQW
-264 LYERGGYDGIIGA
+264 LYERSGYDGLIGA

-289 GETHQAFQRAC
+289 GETHRAFQRAC
-300 ASLDREELC
+300 ATLDREELC

-337 GAFLSVEH
+337 GAFLCVEH
-345 PQFDRNIDL
+345 PKFDRAIDL

-364 EPVGRP
+364 QPVGRP
-370 APTLGADTS
+370 APALGADSS
-379 DVLSGLLG
+379 DVLSELLKVDA
-387 LESAEYER
+387 LEYE
-395 LVASGLVA
+395 GLVA
-403 GPSSRSHLSRP
+403 NGLVVGPP
-414 SARRDVARASSLSF
+414 SAF
-428 PSARRDAAG
+428 G
-437 ASCPSVPSARRDAA
+437 I
-451 RASSLSVPS
+451 
-460 ARRDAAG
+460 
-467 ASSLSPRSAGGDAAG
+467 SPRRAEGERTVREPPVAAEKG
-482 RGGPPDAINRD
+482 ANGSQPARGIGTS
-493 DLPLNGIRV
+493 DLPLKGIRV

-539 ALPAHDPPTIETGA
+539 ALPAYDLPTIETGA

-577 AYDLIREADVVT
+577 AYGLIREADVVT

-601 LGFDDLKKIN
+601 LGFNDLKKIN

-640 LCGLAAHTGAPERKP
+640 LCGLAAHTGAADRKP

-665 LGPLAATAIISALIQ
+665 LGPLAATAIVSALIQ

-715 AERRGNRSPEMS
+715 AERRGNRSPEMA

-745 RNTVDWLEICRVIGR
+745 RDTVDWLEICNVIGR
-760 DDLAG
+760 NDLTA
-765 RDDLRTLAGR
+765 RSDLRTLAGR
-775 KAAEDEIEAAITA
+775 QAAEDEIEAAITE
-788 WTCNQDAW
+788 WTCAQDVW
-796 QATTLFEAAGV
+796 KATARFEAAGV

-816 DLVETDPSMQGFF
+816 DLVESDPSMKGFF
-829 HEFDHPVGIR
+829 HEFDHPVGIK

-874 GLSEEEFT
+874 GLTEEEFT
-882 QLLVEEVIR
+882 RLLVEEVIR